1 MLRLARALADQS
13 GVIAVE
19 FALLFPV
26 MVAMLLGA
34 MSAAHLARA
43 SIALWSAAQSIGD
56 LVAQQTSMTPSALT
70 DFCKGGSLTLTPFT
84 GTFTVSAASVTRSS
98 SGTLGLDWQ
107 DTTSCGGAA
116 LADALTSSAAYVPN
130 PKDSVIMV
138 RAVFVYSF
146 PASYVLPKTLTLTR
160 TTFSRPRSNT
170 SVVHT

>member
-1 MLRLARALADQS
+1 MRRAAQALADEA

-56 LVAQQTSMTPSALT
+56 LVAQQTSVTDLRLT
-70 DFCKGGSLTLTPFT
+70 DFCKGGSLTLIPFT
-84 GTFTVSAASVTRSS
+84 GAFTVTAASVTRSS
-98 SGTLGLDWQ
+98 SGTVVLDWQ
-107 DTTSCGGAA
+107 NVTSCGGTAMP
-116 LADALTSSAAYVPN
+116 DVLTASAAYVPN
-130 PKDSVIMV
+130 AKDSVIMV
-138 RAVFVYSF
+138 RAIFIYSF
-146 PASYVLPKTLTLTR
+146 PASYILPKTLTLTR

-170 SVVHT
+170 VVTRS